1 MCNRSCEGAKMI
13 ERLAMWVLTVGITVA
28 VVAFIRAFMTDCKKF
43 KLDVERIVDGEER
56 AKTKVEA

>member
-1 MCNRSCEGAKMI
+1 MI